1 MPDRTFCTF
10 LACGNSLTALNYG
23 KVRKIFNSMPQ
34 IDLANI
40 KTRLIGFG
48 AVMTV
53 GQVIASVLGG
63 PGAEVAAGMI
73 GGPIAVVGVSA
84 LSAIVS
90 SLTGNLLA
98 SGIDQKMVD
107 RLSKNKHI
115 LDNHDL
121 TRAAGEAIGYILRS
135 VARSTELKEL
145 AESKHLP
152 DSEKTLNQLAEES
165 ITYWFNINTEITDS
179 SSALKISEDQ
189 LSKIFSADDFDEVTG
204 LTAEDWEI
212 FVNGFAAS
220 EGKSFDGEI
229 VQLAAQKL
237 HTTFPQAFRE
247 VLKEDA
253 VNGGQKFAGMVLN
266 LHQIAIAELK
276 DLGLQNREILDKL
289 EAVASQ
295 QQICQ
300 VIVRLEYLEI
310 GIRSDLGQIQD
321 LLQRLVDTSA
331 PKLPLPYEC
340 ETIIN
345 EKVQDFTG
353 RKFVFE
359 AISRFLQDNPKG
371 YFVLEADPGVGKSS
385 IMAMCVLLL
394 KRRCVV
400 HFNSQS
406 QGIVRA
412 EQFLENA
419 CTQLIQG
426 FKLNHPKLPENATRD
441 GNFLSRLLG
450 EVSAKLNGKK
460 LIFVVDALD
469 EVDFSLQGRGSNVLY
484 LPDSLPDNVYFI
496 VSKRPESLSMPA
508 NHQVFDLMQFSAES
522 LKDVKAYIEKFTSHS
537 SSIQDWINRQN
548 LSREQFVTVVA
559 EKSQNNFMYLRYVLN
574 DINSGKYSDVS
585 LQDLPRE
592 LEGYYE
598 KHWARME
605 MAVKDK
611 ELRRRKLKV
620 IYLLTKTRKP
630 VSCDILAD
638 FAEEDALDVQEV
650 LDDWEQFLRRSGDRS
665 PDYSIYH
672 ASFQRFLHRKDVVQ
686 KAGVSLRD
694 IETAISDNLWEDLYG
709 DE

>member
-1 MPDRTFCTF
+1 
-10 LACGNSLTALNYG
+10 
-23 KVRKIFNSMPQ
+23 MPQ

-40 KTRLIGFG
+40 KTRLLGCSS
-48 AVMTV
+48 VMIV
-53 GQVIASVLGG
+53 GQVISSVLGG
-63 PGAEVAAGMI
+63 PGAAAATAM

-84 LSAIVS
+84 LSTIAA

-98 SGIDQKMVD
+98 TELGNTMVD
-107 RLSKNKHI
+107 RLAKNKHI

-121 TRAAGEAIGYILRS
+121 TRAAGEAIGYILKS

-152 DSEKTLNQLAEES
+152 DPKKALNQLAEES
-165 ITYWFNINTEITDS
+165 ITYWLNINTQITDS
-179 SSALKISEDQ
+179 SSVLKISEDQ
-189 LSKIFSADDFDEVTG
+189 LTKIFSADNFDEVTG
-204 LTAEDWEI
+204 LTAEDWGI
-212 FVNGFAAS
+212 FVSGFAAS
-220 EGKSFDGEI
+220 EGKSFDGKI
-229 VQLAAQKL
+229 VQFVAQKL
-237 HTTFPQAFRE
+237 HATFPQAFRE
-247 VLKEDA
+247 VLKQDA
-253 VNGGQKFAGMVLN
+253 ETGGQKFAAMVLN
-266 LHQIAIAELK
+266 LHQVALAQLK
-276 DLGLQNREILDKL
+276 DLGLQNGEILDKL
-289 EAVASQ
+289 EAVATG

-300 VIVRLEYLEI
+300 VMAKLASIEI

-321 LLQRLVDTSA
+321 VLQRLVDTSA

-359 AISRFLQDNPKG
+359 AMSHFLLDNRKG

-394 KRRCVV
+394 KRRCVA

-412 EQFLENA
+412 EQFLENT

-426 FKLNHPKLPENATRD
+426 FKLDYPRLPENATRD

-469 EVDFSLQGRGSNVLY
+469 EVDLSLQGRSSNVLY

-496 VSKRPESLSMPA
+496 VSKRPEFLPMPA

-537 SSIQDWINRQN
+537 SSIQNWIDRQN
-548 LSREQFVTVVA
+548 LSREQFVAVVA

-574 DINSGKYSDVS
+574 DIDSGKYSDVS